1 MDVTEI
7 LEPLNDA
14 QREAVTAPAGHLLV
28 LAGAGSGKTRVLVHR
43 IAWLLA
49 TREATPFGI
58 LAVTFTNKAAS
69 EMRTRIESMLGRPVG
84 GMWVGTFHGLAHR
97 LLRAHWRD
105 AGLREDFQ
113 ILDSD
118 DQLRCIRRVLR
129 DLDLDEQRWPP
140 RQAQGF
146 INARKDEGLRAEHLE
161 EQSDWL
167 MERMRSIYSA
177 YQEMCERTGVVD
189 FAELLL
195 RCHELFRDRD
205 DVLAHYRERFRHV
218 LVDEFQDTNTI
229 QYAWLRLLA
238 GSEGS
243 LCCVGDDDQSV
254 YGWRGARIENIQQFP
269 RDFADVATVRLE
281 RNYRSSGNILAAANA
296 LIANNRG
303 RMGKNLWTED
313 GDGEPIDVYSGFNDI
328 DEARFIVSRIRQWVD
343 SGGRRDEVAILYR
356 VSAQSRVL
364 EEALLAQRVAY
375 RVFGGLRFYERAEIK
390 SALAYCRLVANRDDD
405 AAFERIVNLPPRG
418 IGART
423 VDILRTEAK
432 SRSQSLWAAA
442 LRVIDERTA
451 GARACGALRGFVE
464 LIDDLASGVHDIALH
479 EQIDAAVERSGL
491 LDYYRQAKIDR
502 AQTRIENLQE
512 LVIAAGQFAFD
523 GDDGDPQDPLT
534 AFLSRAALEAGE
546 EQAAEGEDLVSLM
559 TLHSAKGLEFPV
571 VFVCGMEEG
580 LFPHSRSSDDPEK
593 LEEERRLCY
602 VGMTRAKRKLCMSHA
617 ESRRLYGGSDRY
629 STPSRF
635 LRELPPE
642 RVEEVRLRGTVSRP
656 GFADS
661 AQAAHGF
668 GADSRRVERTAPR
681 TACPA
686 PEVRRGRR
694 ADVRRTRHPRR
705 VPGQLRG
712 GRQQVARR
720 RLREPGNGLSP
731 APAFTAW
738 PARRLPP
745 RHLAQDFTDGW
756 LSAGRHPRL
765 VEHEPDGVANIV
777 IGQMRKAA
785 FRWHRPFAVG
795 DGLEESRHALAEPGL
810 PPGRIVD
817 LRRAGH
823 AAHVAREASALVNF
837 LARRNIDRAAAA
849 ATVWAAEPAVPVS
862 EAVVVSLVA
871 TSAGAA
877 LAVETVWAG
886 ACVCS
891 AGSPIRDWPT
901 GAIRAATMSG
911 LLFIFAYA
919 CPPIE
924 FATKYMPNPN
934 TVRRISIT
942 PNWRQKTSSA
952 LLT

>member
-69 EMRTRIESMLGRPVG
+69 EMRNRIESMLGRPVG

-161 EQSDWL
+161 EQSDRW
-167 MERMRSIYSA
+167 MERMRSIYSV
-177 YQEMCERTGVVD
+177 YQETCERTGVVD

-205 DVLAHYRERFRHV
+205 DVLAHYRERFRHI

-364 EEALLAQRVAY
+364 EEALLAQSVAY

-405 AAFERIVNLPPRG
+405 AAFERVVNLPPRG

-464 LIDDLASGVHDIALH
+464 LIDDLASGVHGIALH
-479 EQIDAAVERSGL
+479 EQIEAAVERSGL
-491 LDYYRQAKIDR
+491 LDYYRQEKIDR

-512 LVIAAGQFAFD
+512 LVIAAEQFPFD
-523 GDDGDPQDPLT
+523 GDDGGPQDPLT
-534 AFLSRAALEAGE
+534 AYLSHAALEAGE

-580 LFPHSRSSDDPEK
+580 LFPHSRSSDEPEK

-617 ESRRLYGGSDRY
+617 ESRRLYGGTDRY

-642 RVEEVRLRGTVSRP
+642 RIEEVRLRGTVSRP
-656 GFADS
+656 GF
-661 AQAAHGF
+661 
-668 GADSRRVERTAPR
+668 RVPPR
-681 TACPA
+681 
-686 PEVRRGRR
+686 
-694 ADVRRTRHPRR
+694 RRT
-705 VPGQLRG
+705 GF
-712 GRQQVARR
+712 
-720 RLREPGNGLSP
+720 EPIDDESNGLRLGQRVQHP
-731 APAFTAW
+731 KFGEGVVLMYEGQGTH
-738 PARRLPP
+738 ARV
-745 RHLAQDFTDGW
+745 Q
-756 LSAGRHPRL
+756 
-765 VEHEPDGVANIV
+765 
-777 IGQMRKAA
+777 
-785 FRWHRPFAVG
+785 
-795 DGLEESRHALAEPGL
+795 
-810 PPGRIVD
+810 
-817 LRRAGH
+817 
-823 AAHVAREASALVNF
+823 VNF
-837 LARRNIDRAAAA
+837 
-849 ATVWAAEPAVPVS
+849 
-862 EAVVVSLVA
+862 EA
-871 TSAGAA
+871 
-877 LAVETVWAG
+877 
-886 ACVCS
+886 
-891 AGSPIRDWPT
+891 AGSKW
-901 GAIRAATMSG
+901 
-911 LLFIFAYA
+911 LVVAYA
-919 CPPIE
+919 NLAP
-924 FATKYMPNPN
+924 
-934 TVRRISIT
+934 V
-942 PNWRQKTSSA
+942 
-952 LLT
+952 